1 MCQGGGVD
9 DVTLPPHPPTTPH
22 GEPVPDARAAA
33 VATADPHVLATDA
46 LANLRDVGGRT
57 TSDGRTVRRGVAFR
71 SAELRAPAVADD
83 PVVARLGVRTVVDLR
98 TSAERAAAPDVLPAG
113 ATGVHAD
120 VLAAAPDAPAADLGE
135 ILRRPQE
142 AQRVLTELDPPAA
155 MRRTYV
161 DLVTSDAGR
170 DGYATLVR
178 RFLDP
183 AAGPVLYHCT
193 AGKDRTGWGTS
204 VLLLA
209 LGVDEADVR
218 DEYLAVN
225 PAVRAMYGPFLQRFA
240 DVGGDPDLLAPLLEV
255 REAYLDAALGA
266 VAERFGT
273 FGGYLRDGL
282 GLRDDEV
289 AALRDVLLA

>member
-1 MCQGGGVD
+1 MD
-9 DVTLPPHPPTTPH
+9 DATLPPHPPTTPH

-57 TSDGRTVRRGVAFR
+57 TADGRTVRRGVAFR

-83 PVVARLGVRTVVDLR
+83 PVVSGLGVRTVVDLR
-98 TSAERAAAPDVLPAG
+98 TAAERTAAPDVLPAG

-135 ILRRPQE
+135 ILQRPQE
-142 AQRVLTELDPPAA
+142 AQRVLTALDPPAA

-170 DGYATLVR
+170 AGYATLLR
-178 RFLDP
+178 TLLDP

-225 PAVRAMYGPFLQRFA
+225 PAVRAMYAPFLRRFA

-255 REAYLDAALGA
+255 HEAYLDAALAA
-266 VAERFGT
+266 VTEHFGT
-273 FGGYLRDGL
+273 FDAYLRDGL
-282 GLRDDEV
+282 GLTDDELT
-289 AALRDVLLA
+289 ALRDALLD

>member
-1 MCQGGGVD
+1 MD
-9 DVTLPPHPPTTPH
+9 DPTLPPHPPTTPH

-33 VATADPHVLATDA
+33 VAAADPHVLATDV

-57 TSDGRTVRRGVAFR
+57 TPDGRTVRRGVAFR
-71 SAELRAPAVADD
+71 SAELRAAAVADD

-98 TSAERAAAPDVLPAG
+98 TSAERVAAPDVLPAG
-113 ATGVHAD
+113 ATGLHAD
-120 VLAAAPDAPAADLGE
+120 VLAAAPDAPAADLSE
-135 ILRRPQE
+135 ILQRPQE
-142 AQRVLTELDPPAA
+142 AQRVLAALDPPAA

-170 DGYATLVR
+170 AGYATLVR

-193 AGKDRTGWGTS
+193 AGKDRTGWATT

-209 LGVDEADVR
+209 TGVEEEQVR
-218 DEYLAVN
+218 EEYLAVN
-225 PAVRAMYGPFLQRFA
+225 PAVRAMYAPFLQQFA
-240 DVGGDPDLLAPLLEV
+240 DVGGDPDLLVPLLQV
-255 REAYLDAALGA
+255 REEYLDAALGA
-266 VAERFGT
+266 VAERFGS

-289 AALRDVLLA
+289 ATLRDVLLD